1 MVGGVSRRVVGGEGV
16 EVREC
21 MRVDGVGRVMGVVVV
36 VLVWWGVMVR
46 GLWSSVQVR
55 ASECLGV

>member
-1 MVGGVSRRVVGGEGV
+1 MVGGVSGRVVGGEGV

-46 GLWSSVQVR
+46 GVWSSVQVR